1 MTRAER
7 LLLTVLT
14 IIQVLHLT
22 DFVIMMPLGPQL
34 MRVFGISPTEFGLL
48 VSSYT
53 FAAAIAGI
61 LGALVIDRFDRKRA
75 LLALFAGFTAA
86 NLACALAPGF
96 TALLGARILA
106 GAFGGV
112 LGALM
117 FAILGDYIAP
127 ERRGRATGILM
138 AGFSIASVAGVPAGL
153 WLAAHWS
160 WHAPFLVLT
169 GLGVV
174 VWFMGAWALPS
185 MQLHLGSGPR
195 PDPFATLREV
205 LRRSDHWRAF
215 ALTTALMF
223 AGFSVIP
230 FVSPFLVANVGLT
243 EHHLALVYLLGGVC
257 TVVTS
262 PLIGRLVDSYG
273 AVRVFTVV
281 AALSLAPI
289 IGLTHLPPLHE
300 LIILPVTTVFIVLVS
315 GRFVPAM
322 TLVTSTAEP
331 RLRGAFMSVNG
342 AIQSLASGAAATMAG
357 MIIARPDAQGPLLHY
372 GIVGLCAAAATVM
385 AILIAPGVVVRS

>member
-169 GLGVV
+169 G
-174 VWFMGAWALPS
+174 
-185 MQLHLGSGPR
+185 
-195 PDPFATLREV
+195 
-205 LRRSDHWRAF
+205 
-215 ALTTALMF
+215 
-223 AGFSVIP
+223 
-230 FVSPFLVANVGLT
+230 
-243 EHHLALVYLLGGVC
+243 
-257 TVVTS
+257 
-262 PLIGRLVDSYG
+262 
-273 AVRVFTVV
+273 
-281 AALSLAPI
+281 
-289 IGLTHLPPLHE
+289 
-300 LIILPVTTVFIVLVS
+300 
-315 GRFVPAM
+315 
-322 TLVTSTAEP
+322 
-331 RLRGAFMSVNG
+331 
-342 AIQSLASGAAATMAG
+342 
-357 MIIARPDAQGPLLHY
+357 
-372 GIVGLCAAAATVM
+372 
-385 AILIAPGVVVRS
+385 